1 MEQVEFEES
10 LKRIADTLIQPNPI
24 IRDSIVFNEV
34 SDRQPYLANATV
46 LYVVV
51 KSEDDSPQVMQSFLS
66 EATKIAMA
74 HKNCKD
80 VICEDDRLMIIYSTA
95 FKEELNFALDDAAR
109 IRSLAMIV
117 TKIAKQNGL
126 EIPVIYNTNGYEN
139 IETLKMLEG
148 YIDIY
153 LPDLKYYSDNL
164 VIQIIELADKSYS
177 SHDIVKEYIIEADC
191 FICIYDITNINSVR
205 ELIDLVKNYEQYSYN
220 IFIDSGTT
228 ICYINEKIF
237 DEILT
242 LMNKECSKFPY
253 PKPCGDYKYHS
264 DFGHCFY
271 FKTTDELDF
280 AVYNYWPTIHFYLN
294 KYDYIWRPKYYVFNI
309 TNGSKV
315 GACMGIN
322 KSGGK

>member
-117 TKIAKQNGL
+117 TKIAKQNGKG
-126 EIPVIYNTNGYEN
+126 VITVN
-139 IETLKMLEG
+139 IGMDFGIVELYFMG
-148 YIDIY
+148 H
-153 LPDLKYYSDNL
+153 DLNNRPFYAWRGAAIKKAKKNAEDANDELIISRTVWNNLTEHGQKLFTKQSEMSDNYHGR
-164 VIQIIELADKSYS
+164 II
-177 SHDIVKEYIIEADC
+177 
-191 FICIYDITNINSVR
+191 NIMMN
-205 ELIDLVKNYEQYSYN
+205 NW
-220 IFIDSGTT
+220 
-228 ICYINEKIF
+228 
-237 DEILT
+237 LT
-242 LMNKECSKFPY
+242 K
-253 PKPCGDYKYHS
+253 
-264 DFGHCFY
+264 
-271 FKTTDELDF
+271 
-280 AVYNYWPTIHFYLN
+280 
-294 KYDYIWRPKYYVFNI
+294 
-309 TNGSKV
+309 
-315 GACMGIN
+315 
-322 KSGGK
+322 